1 MKRFTASMLSIYGSA
16 ISDGLSLQMENI
28 EMSLLCNL
36 LEQLHWN
43 ASPNVN
49 ERVEFAQSLN
59 IRKLHRKGPSAW
71 MNVEWNRIRSFDCA
85 NVSSGAEELADI
97 FASSY
102 RRLASCGFLHEVP
115 HNRRRS
121 GRFLRTF

>member
-1 MKRFTASMLSIYGSA
+1 MKDLLHQCCHIRFCNIRWPIIANGEYRNVS
-16 ISDGLSLQMENI
+16 SLQ
-28 EMSLLCNL
+28 L

-97 FASSY
+97 FARAIGDS
-102 RRLASCGFLHEVP
+102 LHVDFLQ
-115 HNRRRS
+115 
-121 GRFLRTF
+121 